1 MYHPSIFF
9 CQYETPNG
17 VICGYGVIQYRDAV
31 IRRLYVM
38 VGLPDVWI
46 SQQFCIMHYELCI
59 SPVSVLL
66 YQFYQFVHSL
76 VFRNEFLDTFLFFI
90 KVDFASC

>member
-1 MYHPSIFF
+1 MCGFPNN
-9 CQYETPNG
+9 YELCIMNSAFIIVTRTS
-17 VICGYGVIQYRDAV
+17 V
-31 IRRLYVM
+31 RLYVM

-46 SQQFCIMHYELCI
+46 SQQLCIMHYELCI

-66 YQFYQFVHSL
+66 YQLNKLVHSL